1 MRKILIINGHPDPES
16 FNRAIA
22 LTYGEAAINNGADVQ
37 YLHLGDLQFDPN
49 LRWGYRKRMELE
61 PDLVDALD
69 KIHWSEH
76 QVWIHPVWWWSSP
89 AVMKGF
95 LDRVFLPGI
104 VADYSEANE
113 VVGLLGGRT
122 ARIIAT
128 ADTSE
133 EDYAKHFESVSFTQL
148 KKGTLEACG
157 IKPVYIT
164 FFGPVAPVD
173 DQQRAD
179 WLAEIATLGANEAKD
194 GVYPGAL
201 IRSPQSPVDT

>member
-122 ARIIAT
+122 ARIT
-128 ADTSE
+128 ADAPQHSLRLCLSSGSWP
-133 EDYAKHFESVSFTQL
+133 HSVLSAT
-148 KKGTLEACG
+148 GHNAR
-157 IKPVYIT
+157 VSV
-164 FFGPVAPVD
+164 PVAP
-173 DQQRAD
+173 
-179 WLAEIATLGANEAKD
+179 L
-194 GVYPGAL
+194 
-201 IRSPQSPVDT
+201 RSPYSPKTAVSPSCLS